1 MGKLIDLRP
10 FQPKRRC
17 FLAFL
22 QNFNSLPLFLLPGD
36 WWSFPKISPAKG
48 NFLLLFSHKG
58 HSVLLYFFLAKCAR
72 KSRLFH
78 PIQIFLEHN
87 FFSEPI
93 IRLRRGS
100 CCCQT
105 ALSSLVKNWRKG
117 SSKSKTLA
125 SWFAWL
131 VEGARGAR
139 KLGRRREDEEREEKK
154 CLHSLSPTQA
164 STRAQQTYSH
174 RSELTHE
181 GRKKILVLCTQFFS
195 ALLPA
200 RAFSRTILR
209 DGFYYELPFFK
220 GALPL

>member
-22 QNFNSLPLFLLPGD
+22 QNFNSLPRFLLPGD
-36 WWSFPKISPAKG
+36 WWSFPKISPEKG
-48 NFLLLFSHKG
+48 IFYY
-58 HSVLLYFFLAKCAR
+58 YFPIKDTVQYYTFLAKCAR
-72 KSRLFH
+72 KSRLFR
-78 PIQIFLEHN
+78 PIRIFHERN
-87 FFSEPI
+87 FVSEPI
-93 IRLRRGS
+93 IRLGRGS

-164 STRAQQTYSH
+164 RERNKHIRLVPNTR
-174 RSELTHE
+174 RK
-181 GRKKILVLCTQFFS
+181 KKILVLCT
-195 ALLPA
+195 
-200 RAFSRTILR
+200 
-209 DGFYYELPFFK
+209 
-220 GALPL
+220 